1 METNTR
7 MMFIPESKIGEDRF
21 GVEYDVNNQRL
32 LTAFRLSN
40 HPVKQY
46 EVKAG
51 TKIISDG
58 AFDSLVELESIGLPD
73 SVEIIESRAFFHCAS
88 LKRIHLPASL
98 HQIGAYAFCSCT
110 NIEEISI
117 DEQNV
122 HFKVE
127 DGFIL
132 SKDGSTLIYAIPGQ
146 TSDCVNI
153 PKGVVEISEGAFLRN
168 KLLRRVNLPDTLKT
182 IGKFAFEECLQLETI
197 NLPEGLTSLEDGC
210 FYHSTIQEITIPASV
225 ISIGVGAFSA
235 CYALDR
241 INVNEENPYFV
252 CINGVLLTAN
262 RLTLLNYPSASKE
275 KVYSVPLSI
284 LTINPGAFES
294 CLYLERIIL
303 HDGLVSIGNDT
314 FSNCRLLN
322 QITLPKTIRWI
333 GDRAFYGCSM
343 LDNITLPPALSF
355 LGRGAFGM
363 CQNLKKINIPE
374 HLNSIG
380 DDAIQFNENLE
391 ISVHRKN
398 SRYRVFNKMIYEIS
412 NCMYD
417 YPLTDD
423 FERPF

>member
-1 METNTR
+1 METTPQ
-7 MMFIPESKIGEDRF
+7 MMFIPEFKIGEDRF

-58 AFDSLVELESIGLPD
+58 AFDSLVELESILLPD

-88 LKRIHLPASL
+88 LERIHLPVLL

-110 NIEEISI
+110 NIKEISI
-117 DEQNV
+117 DEQNDY
-122 HFKVE
+122 FKVE
-127 DGFIL
+127 DEFIL

-153 PKGVVEISEGAFLRN
+153 PNGVVEISEGAFLRN

-197 NLPEGLTSLEDGC
+197 N
-210 FYHSTIQEITIPASV
+210 
-225 ISIGVGAFSA
+225 
-235 CYALDR
+235 
-241 INVNEENPYFV
+241 
-252 CINGVLLTAN
+252 
-262 RLTLLNYPSASKE
+262 
-275 KVYSVPLSI
+275 
-284 LTINPGAFES
+284 PGAFES
-294 CLYLERIIL
+294 CLYLEKIIL

-322 QITLPKTIRWI
+322 QITLTKTIRWI
-333 GDRAFYGCSM
+333 GDRAFYSCSM
-343 LDNITLPPALSF
+343 LENFILPPALSS
-355 LGRGAFGM
+355 LGRGAFGL
-363 CQNLKKINIPE
+363 CHNLKKINIPE

-380 DDAIQFNENLE
+380 DDAIQYNENQ
-391 ISVHRKN
+391 IAAH
-398 SRYRVFNKMIYEIS
+398 
-412 NCMYD
+412 
-417 YPLTDD
+417 
-423 FERPF
+423 